1 MSKIRDDMGRLEDLE
16 EISSY
21 LKNQGF
27 TENEI
32 SSAYSWLLNR
42 LQQDSE
48 FIYNSDHNRIGIRIL
63 SEAER
68 RLFTPAAY
76 GYILQLQHL
85 GLLSEDQLEQ
95 VLERG
100 AMIWSSPVGVEQL
113 KTLIDSVLFFDSR
126 VIEISGDASQY
137 IADENETVN

>member
-27 TENEI
+27 TESEI

-48 FIYNSDHNRIGIRIL
+48 FLYNAEYNRMGTRIL
-63 SEAER
+63 SETER
-68 RLFTPAAY
+68 RLFTPPAY

-85 GLLSEDQLEQ
+85 GLLNEEQLEQ

-100 AMIWSSPVGVEQL
+100 AMIWSSPVGVDQL
-113 KTLIDSVLFFDSR
+113 KTLIDSVLFYDNR
-126 VIEISGDASQY
+126 AIEISGDASQY
-137 IADENETVN
+137 ILDENETVN